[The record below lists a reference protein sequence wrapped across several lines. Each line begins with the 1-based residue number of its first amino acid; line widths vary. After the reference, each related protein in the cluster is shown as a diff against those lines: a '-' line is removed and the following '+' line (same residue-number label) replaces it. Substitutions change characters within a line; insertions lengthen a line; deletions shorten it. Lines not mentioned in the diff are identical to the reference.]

1 MQINQLT
8 IENLRNI
15 KFAQL
20 TPNKYTNFIV
30 GDNGAGKTSLL
41 ESIYLLARAK
51 SFREQ
56 SNRSLIKEEEEQLN
70 LFARVETSE
79 KTRHRIGLKKTTNK
93 TIIRRDGETLK
104 KLSTIAKS
112 LPLTIISPNIQR
124 LVEDEPKYRRRL
136 LNWGMFHVEHQ
147 YSDLASRYK
156 KALIQRNS
164 ALRQSTSQ
172 LKVWDKELEVLGS
185 EISRRMVNYTSLWNQ
200 AFKKMQIDLD
210 VTKPIELQMK
220 QGWKE
225 GLSLQEAME
234 RNRSVDIERGF
245 TSTGPHRSDISILR
259 EGKLVKNIFSRG
271 ESKLTAVLM
280 LLSQITISERM
291 TGESPIVLI
300 DDLHSE
306 LDNKRYHKLISLISA
321 LKLQTF
327 ITTLNF
333 GDADISSVKEGF
345 SVFHVEH
352 GQLVDH

>member
-1 MQINQLT
+1 
-8 IENLRNI
+8 
-15 KFAQL
+15 
-20 TPNKYTNFIV
+20 
-30 GDNGAGKTSLL
+30 
-41 ESIYLLARAK
+41 
-51 SFREQ
+51 
-56 SNRSLIKEEEEQLN
+56 
-70 LFARVETSE
+70 
-79 KTRHRIGLKKTTNK
+79 
-93 TIIRRDGETLK
+93 
-104 KLSTIAKS
+104 
-112 LPLTIISPNIQR
+112 
-124 LVEDEPKYRRRL
+124 
-136 LNWGMFHVEHQ
+136 MFHVEHQ
-147 YSDLASRYK
+147 YSDLAGRYK
-156 KALIQRNS
+156 KTLIQRNS

-200 AFKKMQIDLD
+200 AFKKMQTDLD

-306 LDNKRYHKLISLISA
+306 LDNKRYHELISLISA
-321 LKLQTF
+321 QKLQTF
-327 ITTLNF
+327 ITTLNI